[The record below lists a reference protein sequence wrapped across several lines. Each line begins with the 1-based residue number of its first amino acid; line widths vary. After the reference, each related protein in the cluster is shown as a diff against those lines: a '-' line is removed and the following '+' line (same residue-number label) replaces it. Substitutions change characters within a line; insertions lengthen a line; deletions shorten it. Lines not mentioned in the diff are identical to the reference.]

1 MLKVRIYSIKSTTV
15 YVPSSE
21 LGLSPPPLSRQRVC
35 PSPQNRGGGAHSPAG
50 EGLGE
55 SQIRRLEESLALCLL
70 CGLMIPEKKKLF
82 LVVTSIVLHDE
93 DPHFLLLV
101 RSFNSRG
108 SVYAASLLDPAGIA
122 RFLLVVQ
129 ERLQRPGRGWDDPD
143 PVGRLWGPSG
153 CTASSAWQGV
163 GSFQHIWIESYN

>member
-1 MLKVRIYSIKSTTV
+1 
-15 YVPSSE
+15 
-21 LGLSPPPLSRQRVC
+21 
-35 PSPQNRGGGAHSPAG
+35 
-50 EGLGE
+50 
-55 SQIRRLEESLALCLL
+55 
-70 CGLMIPEKKKLF
+70 MIPEKKKLF

-143 PVGRLWGPSG
+143 PVGRL
-153 CTASSAWQGV
+153 
-163 GSFQHIWIESYN
+163 